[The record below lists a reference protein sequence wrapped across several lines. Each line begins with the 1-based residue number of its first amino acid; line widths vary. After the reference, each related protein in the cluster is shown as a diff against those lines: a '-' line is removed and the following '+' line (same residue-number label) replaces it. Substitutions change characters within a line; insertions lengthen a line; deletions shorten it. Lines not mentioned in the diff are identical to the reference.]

1 MTTTQFPTAGFLRN
15 PGREAR
21 SIECEFVRRL
31 GLLGIRA
38 DDSAAI
44 RQLFARA
51 GTGKESRLQESV
63 TADLLGLGLLLVKLL
78 RQSAAAGG
86 ELTLEPAT
94 RAFVA
99 AMLGAPAAMR
109 PVAGASLHTA
119 G

>member
-1 MTTTQFPTAGFLRN
+1 MTTTQFPTTGFLRN

-21 SIECEFVRRL
+21 TIECEFVRRL
-31 GLLGIRA
+31 ALLGIRA

-78 RQSAAAGG
+78 RQSAAGG

-99 AMLGAPAAMR
+99 AMLGAPAAIR

>member
-1 MTTTQFPTAGFLRN
+1 MTTTYATPPGFLRN

-38 DDSAAI
+38 DDAAAI
-44 RQLFARA
+44 RQLFELA
-51 GTGKESRLQESV
+51 GTDRGSRQQEAA

-78 RQSAAAGG
+78 CQSAAAGG

-99 AMLGAPAAMR
+99 AMLGAPAAKR
-109 PVAGASLHTA
+109 PVAGASLPTA